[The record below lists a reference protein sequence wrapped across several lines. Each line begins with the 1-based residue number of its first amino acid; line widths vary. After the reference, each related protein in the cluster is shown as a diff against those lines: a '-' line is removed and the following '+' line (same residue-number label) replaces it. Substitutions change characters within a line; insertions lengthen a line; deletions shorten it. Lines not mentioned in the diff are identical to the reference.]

1 MPVEPATPDELE
13 ALTAVIDCWTAKQL
27 DENDTVLAVDH
38 DRAERRWYVRLQGE
52 EKSVTTIWLTL
63 RERTLH
69 YETYFM
75 PAPEEHL
82 EATYEYLLRANLKL
96 FGMRF
101 AIGWENAIFLVGQ
114 VPVTGVDEDELD
126 RIVGATYAYCE
137 QHFRP
142 AMRLGYTSKFSA

>member
-1 MPVEPATPDELE
+1 MPVSPATPDELA
-13 ALTAVIDCWTAKQL
+13 ALTDVIQRWTSAQL
-27 DENDTVLAVDH
+27 AENDVVLAVDH
-38 DRAERRWYVRLQGE
+38 DPAELRWYVRLQGE

-75 PAPEEHL
+75 PAPEENL
-82 EATYEYLLRANLKL
+82 EQTYEYLLRANLKL

-114 VPVTGVDEDELD
+114 VPVTGVDDDELD
-126 RIVGATYAYCE
+126 RIVGSTYAYCE
-137 QHFRP
+137 HHFRP
-142 AMRLGYTSKFSA
+142 AMRIGYASKFSG